1 MKSTFLTGAAWGLF
15 GLAFITVAREGVET
29 ALFLSASA
37 FQTTGSAT
45 LLGGIAGLAIAVAVG
60 WGVYVAGLRLN
71 MRAFF
76 RVTSLLLVVF
86 GAAILRYAIHEFEE
100 VGWLPA
106 IIDPLWNTA
115 GYLPE
120 TSVPGQILQA
130 LLGYVSKPTLLQVA
144 TYAIYVIVVG
154 VWLLRPVT
162 KASPSAPALQPAAVG
177 AEEVAAAHADQVRA

>member
-1 MKSTFLTGAAWGLF
+1 
-15 GLAFITVAREGVET
+15 
-29 ALFLSASA
+29 
-37 FQTTGSAT
+37 
-45 LLGGIAGLAIAVAVG
+45 
-60 WGVYVAGLRLN
+60 
-71 MRAFF
+71 
-76 RVTSLLLVVF
+76 
-86 GAAILRYAIHEFEE
+86 